1 MDEKEKISFQVT
13 ENKFW
18 ILEQR
23 LDKGEPSKPAESKKE
38 EQAQKNKKRSTDA
51 DNAPKPE
58 ENKEEKYNVNAWVF
72 NDEMSAIKKFKGLI
86 TADKELTTPEGKVD
100 LSKIEKMG
108 DIYQLQEVEIAKD
121 KYNIKAISWLKV
133 ALLGFVDK

>member
-1 MDEKEKISFQVT
+1 MDEIEKISFQVT
-13 ENKFW
+13 ENRFW

-23 LDKGEPSKPAESKKE
+23 MDKEELSKPAEPKKE
-38 EQAQKNKKRSTDA
+38 EQAPKNKKRSAGA
-51 DNAPKPE
+51 DNAPNPD
-58 ENKEEKYNVNAWVF
+58 ENKEEEYNVNAWVF
-72 NDEMSAIKKFKGLI
+72 NDEMSAIKKFKELI
-86 TADKELTTPEGKVD
+86 TADKELTTLEGKVD

-108 DIYQLQEVEIAKD
+108 DRYQLQEVEIAKD

>member
-23 LDKGEPSKPAESKKE
+23 LDKEEPSKPAESKKE
-38 EQAQKNKKRSTDA
+38 EQALKNKKRLADA

-58 ENKEEKYNVNAWVF
+58 ENKEEKYKVNAWVF

-108 DIYQLQEVEIAKD
+108 DRYQLQEVEIAKD